1 MGIMASHDVRARGGE
16 PCFNWCRENKGM
28 DAGRL
33 LCAGALTH
41 RERTAY
47 MKWNVVTDSSCD
59 LIPSD
64 YRSDAIEL
72 SSVPFEISVGVRG
85 YTDNDQLDIEE
96 MLRDMEQEKTASYTS
111 CPAPG
116 AWLEQF
122 EKADRTIAI
131 TISSQLS
138 GSMNSAL
145 TARDLALEAD
155 SDKKIAV
162 LDSRSTGPE
171 LVLCVREIER
181 LAREGIDFDEAVER
195 ANAFLDKTKVI
206 FALSSF
212 DNLIKNGRMNKMA
225 GFLAKA
231 LGMWGIGSASD
242 EGRIV
247 VEGKTRGPKR
257 TVRALIECMRE
268 CGFTGG
274 NVAISHCDNHA
285 VAHALKDG
293 ILSAWAD
300 SQIEI
305 LPTRGLCSYYAERG
319 GLIVGF

>member
-1 MGIMASHDVRARGGE
+1 
-16 PCFNWCRENKGM
+16 M
-28 DAGRL
+28 DAGRML
-33 LCAGALTH
+33 HAGALTH
-41 RERTAY
+41 RERAAY

-85 YTDNDQLDIEE
+85 YTDDEQLDIEE

-116 AWLEQF
+116 AWLERF
-122 EKADRTIAI
+122 EKADHTFAI

-155 SDKKIAV
+155 PDKKIAV

-181 LAREGIDFDEAVER
+181 LAREGVGFDEAVNR

-212 DNLIKNGRMNKMA
+212 DNLIKNGRMHKMA

-242 EGRIV
+242 EGPDRRRGQDARPEAHRSRACRV
-247 VEGKTRGPKR
+247 HEG
-257 TVRALIECMRE
+257 VRVLGRQRCHQPLRQP
-268 CGFTGG
+268 CCCPG
-274 NVAISHCDNHA
+274 S
-285 VAHALKDG
+285 
-293 ILSAWAD
+293 
-300 SQIEI
+300 
-305 LPTRGLCSYYAERG
+305 
-319 GLIVGF
+319 

>member
-1 MGIMASHDVRARGGE
+1 M
-16 PCFNWCRENKGM
+16 
-28 DAGRL
+28 
-33 LCAGALTH
+33 
-41 RERTAY
+41 
-47 MKWNVVTDSSCD
+47 
-59 LIPSD
+59 
-64 YRSDAIEL
+64 
-72 SSVPFEISVGVRG
+72 PFEISVEVRG
-85 YTDNDQLDIEE
+85 YTDDEQLDIEE

-122 EKADRTIAI
+122 EKADRTFAI

-155 SDKKIAV
+155 PDKKIAV

-181 LAREGIDFDEAVER
+181 LARKGIDFDEAVDR

-257 TVRALIECMRE
+257 TVRALVECMRE
-268 CGFTGG
+268 RGFSGG

-285 VAHALKDG
+285 VAQALKES

-300 SQIEI
+300 SRIEI

>member
-1 MGIMASHDVRARGGE
+1 MQGKE
-16 PCFNWCRENKGM
+16 M
-28 DAGRL
+28 DAGCL
-33 LCAGALTH
+33 LRAGALTH
-41 RERTAY
+41 RERAAY

-64 YRSDAIEL
+64 YRSDVIEL

-85 YTDNDQLDIEE
+85 YTDDEQLDIEE

-122 EKADRTIAI
+122 EKADHTFAI

-155 SDKKIAV
+155 PDKKIAV

-181 LAREGIDFDEAVER
+181 LAREGAGFDEAVNR
-195 ANAFLDKTKVI
+195 VNAFLDKTKVI

-212 DNLIKNGRMNKMA
+212 DNLIKNGRMHKMA

-247 VEGKTRGPKR
+247 VEGKTRGSKR
-257 TVRALIECMRE
+257 TVRALVDCMRE
-268 CGFTGG
+268 RGFSGG

-285 VAHALKDG
+285 VAQALKES

-300 SQIEI
+300 SRIEI

>member
-1 MGIMASHDVRARGGE
+1 
-16 PCFNWCRENKGM
+16 
-28 DAGRL
+28 
-33 LCAGALTH
+33 
-41 RERTAY
+41 

-85 YTDNDQLDIEE
+85 YADNEQLDIEE

-122 EKADRTIAI
+122 EKSDRTIAI

-155 SDKKIAV
+155 PDKKIAV

-257 TVRALIECMRE
+257 TVRSLIECMRE
-268 CGFTGG
+268 RGFTGG
-274 NVAISHCDNHA
+274 KCYQPLRQPCRCPRA
-285 VAHALKDG
+285 
-293 ILSAWAD
+293 
-300 SQIEI
+300 
-305 LPTRGLCSYYAERG
+305 
-319 GLIVGF
+319 

>member
-1 MGIMASHDVRARGGE
+1 
-16 PCFNWCRENKGM
+16 
-28 DAGRL
+28 
-33 LCAGALTH
+33 
-41 RERTAY
+41 

-64 YRSDAIEL
+64 YRSDVIEL
-72 SSVPFEISVGVRG
+72 SSVPFAISVGVRG
-85 YTDNDQLDIEE
+85 YTDDEQLDIEE

-122 EKADRTIAI
+122 EKADRTFAI

-155 SDKKIAV
+155 PDKKIAV

-181 LAREGIDFDEAVER
+181 LAREGVGFDEAVNH

-212 DNLIKNGRMNKMA
+212 DNLIKNGRMHKMA

-231 LGMWGIGSASD
+231 LGMWGH
-242 EGRIV
+242 RQR
-247 VEGKTRGPKR
+247 KRRGPDR
-257 TVRALIECMRE
+257 RRGQDARPGAHRSRACRVHEGVRVLGRQRCHQPLRQP
-268 CGFTGG
+268 CCCPG
-274 NVAISHCDNHA
+274 S
-285 VAHALKDG
+285 
-293 ILSAWAD
+293 
-300 SQIEI
+300 
-305 LPTRGLCSYYAERG
+305 
-319 GLIVGF
+319 

>member
-1 MGIMASHDVRARGGE
+1 
-16 PCFNWCRENKGM
+16 M

-33 LCAGALTH
+33 LHAGVLTH
-41 RERTAY
+41 RERTAF

-85 YTDNDQLDIEE
+85 YTDDEQLDIEE

-155 SDKKIAV
+155 PDKKIAV

-181 LAREGIDFDEAVER
+181 LVREGIGFDEAVDR

-212 DNLIKNGRMNKMA
+212 DNLIKNGRMHKMA

-268 CGFTGG
+268 RGFSGG

-293 ILSAWAD
+293 ILNAWAD